1 MLESLVIF
9 FVKRYNKRSWR
20 VRVMRDIFGRMS
32 VLGYDKLYRQ
42 PRDIIISVFNTKCYE
57 SVSL

>member
-9 FVKRYNKRSWR
+9 FVKRYSKRSWP
-20 VRVMRDIFGRMS
+20 VRVMRDIFVRMFL
-32 VLGYDKLYRQ
+32 LGYDKLYRQ
-42 PRDIIISVFNTKCYE
+42 PRDIITSVFNTKCYE